1 MRITFT
7 TLIATAFLAPA
18 ALADTVIT
26 YTDDDIT
33 YDDLMFGLENAII
46 DEGLVISE
54 HNHVGDMLER
64 TKADVGS
71 DVTIYVHADVF
82 GFCSAELSRKAMEE
96 DPLNIR
102 YCPYR
107 LFTYQTVEDGPV
119 LIGYDSLPETKVMQ
133 DVQALLDRLAKAAI
147 GIEE

>member
-1 MRITFT
+1 MSLKTAS
-7 TLIATAFLAPA
+7 IA
-18 ALADTVIT
+18 
-26 YTDDDIT
+26 
-33 YDDLMFGLENAII
+33 G
-46 DEGLVISE
+46 
-54 HNHVGDMLER
+54 
-64 TKADVGS
+64 
-71 DVTIYVHADVF
+71 
-82 GFCSAELSRKAMEE
+82 SAELSRKAMEE